1 MIIPRRLKITEE
13 APMDR
18 AKELFLSYH
27 GNRFYMDHDGVG
39 AEYEAY
45 RVSKETEKLWAAEF
59 LSGFLTSETQGK
71 EALQAYSCAADLVKT
86 DRREDLEK
94 CLYYPLRSPYPDDV
108 TCLFMLRDSFRLA
121 ERAAKKHQL
130 PKADA
135 EAYLRE
141 LDRFIS
147 EVSARAERGTLTRS
161 TDYVMQEFSDP
172 VYVAE
177 YLSGIRKKWS
187 ELLP

>member
-1 MIIPRRLKITEE
+1 ME
-13 APMDR
+13 R
-18 AKELFLSYH
+18 AKELFLQYH

-45 RVSKETEKLWAAEF
+45 RVSRETEEQWAEEF
-59 LSGFLTSETQGK
+59 ISAFWQSEAQGK

-108 TCLFMLRDSFRLA
+108 TRLFMLRAGFRLA
-121 ERAAKKHQL
+121 ERAAKKQCL
-130 PKADA
+130 SREDA
-135 EAYLRE
+135 AAYLRE

-147 EVSARAERGTLTRS
+147 GIRERAERGTLTRS
-161 TDYVMQEFSDP
+161 ADYVMQEFSDP
-172 VYVAE
+172 VYIAE
-177 YLSGIRKKWS
+177 YLGGFRKKWS
-187 ELLP
+187 ELVP